1 MHWDNECR
9 HSRQGERK
17 ARVNFV
23 QLSPKE
29 IRAQD
34 EYDTLYYELDS
45 KEETGSGIQSDFCR
59 PLQSSDFPT
68 QHDHPIVKQL
78 VEISSLEG
86 PQSSSEPLGNE
97 NISVTD
103 TPVLDVSSH
112 KVAVETYL
120 PKPHISKNLTTTNKS
135 PLNRRSHR
143 RLACDIARTH
153 YSLALDDE
161 TGHKPIIELKRIMA
175 RPPGCSFLGSR
186 ATQVPVSINS
196 IIAKPT
202 TVIVDSGS
210 DITLILHKALLELQA
225 SPKIKQGQ
233 RINLVQVTGNTSI
246 SGFVVL
252 DLYFLMDE
260 GPVKIEVE
268 AYVVKGM
275 STPLILGNN
284 FADKYSI
291 SVLRIDG
298 ETRLELSE
306 SGRQMKVEN
315 SVSPL
320 FMPSEKRFDC
330 DICKTSE
337 SWQII
342 VWCSI

>member
-1 MHWDNECR
+1 M
-9 HSRQGERK
+9 
-17 ARVNFV
+17 
-23 QLSPKE
+23 
-29 IRAQD
+29 
-34 EYDTLYYELDS
+34 
-45 KEETGSGIQSDFCR
+45 
-59 PLQSSDFPT
+59 
-68 QHDHPIVKQL
+68 
-78 VEISSLEG
+78 
-86 PQSSSEPLGNE
+86 
-97 NISVTD
+97 
-103 TPVLDVSSH
+103 LDVSSH

-143 RLACDIARTH
+143 RLARDIARTH
-153 YSLALDDE
+153 YSLALDDD

-210 DITLILHKALLELQA
+210 DITLISHKALLELQA

-233 RINLVQVTGNTSI
+233 RINLVQVTGNASI
-246 SGFVVL
+246 SSFVVL

-320 FMPSEKRFDC
+320 FTDEDGHAFKIR
-330 DICKTSE
+330 
-337 SWQII
+337 
-342 VWCSI
+342 VL